1 MEPAAEQIPL
11 EAFLFVSAIIFSL
24 GVYGVLARRNAV
36 QILMSVEL
44 MLNAVAVN
52 FVAFG
57 VYTDPEL
64 FRGVIFGMLSR
75 RLAPLWAALVSSGLF
90 GFWHILPTLETVE
103 SNPVG
108 GIFAGF
114 LGLTIAS
121 VGAVVGT
128 ALAGMGFMWVRWR
141 ANSIVAPVL
150 THIATNSFAILAGMI
165 VVNVLE

>member
-1 MEPAAEQIPL
+1 VEPAAEQIPL

-64 FRGVIFGMLSR
+64 FRGVIFGIFVIIIAAAEVGLALGIIL
-75 RLAPLWAALVSSGLF
+75 RLF
-90 GFWHILPTLETVE
+90 R
-103 SNPVG
+103 N
-108 GIFAGF
+108 
-114 LGLTIAS
+114 
-121 VGAVVGT
+121 
-128 ALAGMGFMWVRWR
+128 R
-141 ANSIVAPVL
+141 A
-150 THIATNSFAILAGMI
+150 T
-165 VVNVLE
+165 VNVDEVATLKW